1 MTKIWNQ
8 VFWKPL
14 PTTTVL
20 KQTSSA
26 EAYVAHKPMYWVIGG
41 LTLAILVV
49 SFLPGSF
56 IDFTENAASVV
67 VERNQY
73 INLILNR

>member
-14 PTTTVL
+14 PTETVL
-20 KQTSSA
+20 KQTSIG
-26 EAYVAHKPMYWVIGG
+26 EAYAAHKPMFWVISV
-41 LTLAILVV
+41 LTIAILVA
-49 SFLPGSF
+49 SFLPGVF
-56 IDFTENAASVV
+56 VDFTEKAANVV

>member
-14 PTTTVL
+14 PQGTVL
-20 KQTSSA
+20 KQISIK
-26 EAYVAHKPMYWVIGG
+26 EAYTAHKPMFWVIGG
-41 LTLAILVV
+41 LTIAILVV
-49 SFLPGSF
+49 SFLPGAF
-56 IDFTENAASVV
+56 IEFTEKASEVV